1 MNRILSHLTYAN
13 VTATAALFIA
23 LGGTAVA
30 AVVVSDNSQVA
41 ANTISGHNPPEG
53 DHANIISTSLDTVDL
68 APGSVT
74 GGRLANGSV
83 SSAKILDG
91 GVQLADLGAN
101 SVDSTK
107 IADGQVK
114 NNDLIQNAVSS
125 GKIADGQVQNA
136 DLAPSA
142 VDSGKIADGQVKQN
156 DLAKSSVNSGKI
168 QDGQVQNADLGF
180 GAVDASK
187 VQFGS
192 LTGTE
197 IQNRGLSDSDIGSPA
212 QILGADLPTIP
223 ANGCI
228 PLQLNFGGWDQV
240 SELVFAQARDGEL
253 GQSGLFITPLVVTTP
268 GSAFGRICNVTA
280 ANLDPGAEDILA
292 WSIRQ

>member
-30 AVVVSDNSQVA
+30 AVIVSDNSQVA
-41 ANTISGHNPPEG
+41 SNTISGHNPPAG
-53 DHANIISTSLDTVDL
+53 DHANIIAGSLDTVDL
-68 APGSVT
+68 GPGSVT
-74 GGRLANGSV
+74 AGRLANGSV
-83 SSAKILDG
+83 STAKILDG
-91 GVQLADLGAN
+91 EVTNNDLARNSVTSGKIADGQVLNADLGAN

-114 NNDLIQNAVSS
+114 QNDLIKN
-125 GKIADGQVQNA
+125 
-136 DLAPSA
+136 
-142 VDSGKIADGQVKQN
+142 
-156 DLAKSSVNSGKI
+156 SVNSGKI
-168 QDGQVQNADLGF
+168 QDGQVLNADLGF
-180 GAVDASK
+180 GAVDGSK

-212 QILGADLPTIP
+212 QIPGADLPTIP

-228 PLQLNFGGWDQV
+228 QLLLQFPGWDQV
-240 SELVFAQARDGEL
+240 NELVFAQARDGEL
-253 GQSGLFITPLVVTTP
+253 GQPGLFITPLVVTTS
-268 GSAFGRICNVTA
+268 GQAFGRVCNVSTS
-280 ANLDPGAEDILA
+280 NLDPGAEDILA